1 MKKPAMAAVIATLLY
16 TNTALGD
23 CENAAQQDAPVIP
36 NGVTASLEQMI
47 ETREAVMQY
56 LDNRSNYI
64 ECVKPQPFMHNYQV
78 SRMESVAKA
87 FNLQRQRFYAE
98 QAALAAN

>member
-1 MKKPAMAAVIATLLY
+1 MKTHAMAAVIATLLY
-16 TNTALGD
+16 ANTALGD
-23 CENAAQQDAPVIP
+23 CENAAQQEAPVIP
-36 NGVTASLEQMI
+36 NGINASLEQMI
-47 ETREAVMQY
+47 EAREAVIQY

-78 SRMESVAKA
+78 SRMERVAKT

-98 QAALAAN
+98 QGALAAN